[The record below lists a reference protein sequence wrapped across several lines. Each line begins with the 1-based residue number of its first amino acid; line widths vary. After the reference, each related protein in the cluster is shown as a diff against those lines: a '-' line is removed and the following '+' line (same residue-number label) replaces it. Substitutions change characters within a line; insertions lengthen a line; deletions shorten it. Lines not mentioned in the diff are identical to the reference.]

1 MSTEPS
7 THGDVTHVPAHRFG
21 IAAGMSG
28 WGWHAVDLECVR
40 RRLATARNEAI
51 KTVDVEV
58 FSVCGARSH
67 LVRKLGAFTY
77 GSRWLQR
84 LRCERCSWVVAINR
98 GTVEQEID
106 LYTAESGDAPS
117 GDLLRQ
123 IFTAILADAPPGR
136 EAEAGHR
143 SDLLAHAARHRPVIT
158 VCETCS
164 EEGSAAAH
172 GPHVAQCPQAA
183 VRCDECS
190 FTAGSWA
197 GERQGVGECVVAAPC
212 SVLTALAEHY
222 GIPPTG
228 LGGASV
234 ITNTPRRTD
243 VGSEAN
249 RQRARQAGRQQ
260 AVLARMALAALQS
273 QRPAAGFRPG
283 SPNSTR

>member
-1 MSTEPS
+1 MSTEPLPPLGS

-21 IAAGMSG
+21 IAVGMSG

-51 KTVDVEV
+51 KTVGVEV

-67 LVRKLGAFTY
+67 LVRKLGAFSY

-84 LRCERCSWVVAINR
+84 LRCERCSWVVALNR
-98 GTVEQEID
+98 DTVEQEID

-158 VCETCS
+158 VCKTCT
-164 EEGSAAAH
+164 EEGRAAAH
-172 GPHVAQCPQAA
+172 RPHAAQCPQAA
-183 VRCDECS
+183 VLCEECS

-197 GERQGVGECVVAAPC
+197 GEWQGLTTGECVVAAPC

-222 GIPPTG
+222 GIP
-228 LGGASV
+228 LRS
-234 ITNTPRRTD
+234 RE
-243 VGSEAN
+243 GS
-249 RQRARQAGRQQ
+249 R
-260 AVLARMALAALQS
+260 
-273 QRPAAGFRPG
+273 
-283 SPNSTR
+283 

>member
-1 MSTEPS
+1 MSTEPLPPLGFP
-7 THGDVTHVPAHRFG
+7 HGDVRHISAHRFG

-28 WGWHAVDLECVR
+28 WGWHAVDLEAMG
-40 RRLATARNEAI
+40 RRLAEANNEVI
-51 KTVDVEV
+51 KAVDVEV

-77 GSRWLQR
+77 GSRWLER

-117 GDLLRQ
+117 GHLLRH
-123 IFTAILADAPPGR
+123 IFTAILADAPPGH

-158 VCETCS
+158 VCETCI

-172 GPHVAQCPQAA
+172 GPHMAQCPQAA
-183 VRCDECS
+183 VLCEECS

-197 GERQGVGECVVAAPC
+197 GEWQGATTGECVVAAPC
-212 SVLTALAEHY
+212 SVLTALAVHY
-222 GIPPTG
+222 GIPLTG
-228 LGGASV
+228 WEV
-234 ITNTPRRTD
+234 RR
-243 VGSEAN
+243 
-249 RQRARQAGRQQ
+249 
-260 AVLARMALAALQS
+260 
-273 QRPAAGFRPG
+273 
-283 SPNSTR
+283 